1 MLKQLSKIGI
11 SFALA
16 AMILTAFGFFYSN
29 TPLQYTDPDGATDY
43 RWEGNRFFS
52 QGTEGFSAGFTNN
65 EGYYN
70 LYDRAPDDPVDIL
83 IMGSS
88 QLEASNVPMK
98 DATANLLNAALP
110 DDTVY
115 NISVSAHTFLICAD
129 HLEAALEKYK
139 PRKYVIIETERA
151 QFTDEE
157 LRAALAGQVPALFEG
172 RDGMMEQLRKN
183 PYLTLLARQARN
195 YLSSRAGEDMAWNP
209 ELELEEQWIQGD
221 GSSVITGAGN
231 ADTERPGGKNDNK
244 RTVPLY
250 SDEPPLG
257 QLLARIAETARKH
270 DVQVIVLYH
279 PPTLFYEAEG
289 SWHLAIDDAPG
300 AAENFRT
307 LCEAHGL
314 QVVDMSERFLTEYEI
329 RHVLPHGFT
338 NTAVGAGHLNKEGH
352 AMIADELLRFIT
364 APE

>member
-1 MLKQLSKIGI
+1 MLKQLSRIGI

-52 QGTEGFSAGFTNN
+52 HGTEGFSFGFTNN

-88 QLEASNVPMK
+88 QLEASNVQMEH
-98 DATANLLNAALP
+98 ATASLLDQALP

-115 NISVSAHTFLICAD
+115 NISISAHTFLYCAD
-129 HLEAALEKYK
+129 HLDAALSKYK

-151 QFTDEE
+151 QFGDEE
-157 LRAALAGQVPALFEG
+157 LQATLAGQLPPLFAG
-172 RDGMMEQLRKN
+172 RDETVEALRKN

-195 YLSSRAGEDMAWNP
+195 YLSSRAGTGADQNP
-209 ELELEEQWIQGD
+209 WIQGD
-221 GSSVITGAGN
+221 GSFVITGAEN
-231 ADTERPGGKNDNK
+231 ADTERLGGENDNK

-250 SDEPPLG
+250 SPLEA
-257 QLLARIAETARKH
+257 LLDSIAETAAKH
-270 DVQVIVLYH
+270 DTQVIVLYH

-289 SWHLAIDDAPG
+289 DWHLAIDDAPG
-300 AAENFRT
+300 AAETFRDH
-307 LCEAHGL
+307 CEACGIR
-314 QVVDMSERFLTEYEI
+314 VVDMRERFLKEYET
-329 RHVLPHGFT
+329 RHILPHGFT

-352 AMIADELLRFIT
+352 AMIADEILRLIT
-364 APE
+364 ALE